1 MLSVFQLLEGGGD
14 SDVRKR
20 RRRQTQ
26 DFLQPYIAAKLDLLP
41 ETFVLGD
48 EKSYNSYYNKP
59 LPGQQQY
66 RTFIMA
72 ELKDRDSVSHYKLN
86 SLLKAAD
93 EDISREEILKTAET
107 LKTLLYFLSLHL
119 ALVLTL
125 MISYSGLQ
133 FCSCELCWSRDE
145 RRTEK
150 ARVEEKK

>member
-26 DFLQPYIAAKLDLLP
+26 EFLRPYIAAKLDYLP

-48 EKSYNSYYNKP
+48 EKTYNSYYNKP

-72 ELKDRDSVSHYKLN
+72 ELKD
-86 SLLKAAD
+86 
-93 EDISREEILKTAET
+93 
-107 LKTLLYFLSLHL
+107 
-119 ALVLTL
+119 
-125 MISYSGLQ
+125 
-133 FCSCELCWSRDE
+133 
-145 RRTEK
+145 
-150 ARVEEKK
+150 